1 MWNITLAIP
10 ADLCISKECISPTFT
25 LPFELVVSCSVASST
40 IIPIGWFCSFIVE
53 LIFLF
58 LVIYKTRQ
66 LKKMDGDYNLANDR
80 AGVYNRNIMGLMV
93 RDSKKYFLMLVFSPI
108 TPILIFIRNYTNFSG
123 YSLYFL
129 LPHVLR

>member
-1 MWNITLAIP
+1 M
-10 ADLCISKECISPTFT
+10 
-25 LPFELVVSCSVASST
+25 ASST

-80 AGVYNRNIMGLMV
+80 AGVYNRDIMGLMV

-108 TPILIFIRNYTNFSG
+108 MHAYT
-123 YSLYFL
+123 YIYPEL
-129 LPHVLR
+129 H